1 MNRTS
6 WNDPEGIIRAHSIL
20 NQGCA
25 EVPSNRRACSPSTT
39 NNNNKK
45 KCPAFL
51 NLISA
56 SLHKSSAHSDS
67 NWVNFGITCYS
78 LLVARMIAS
87 LCLCV

>member
-45 KCPAFL
+45 VPRFSQL
-51 NLISA
+51 NFRVSA
-56 SLHKSSAHSDS
+56 
-67 NWVNFGITCYS
+67 
-78 LLVARMIAS
+78 
-87 LCLCV
+87 